1 MWSTRRNSKALFR
14 LKPGR
19 SSHIHQSKL
28 LIETKSPLSRARTR
42 LKKRTRFRV
51 KMSSSPLKRRTRMGL
66 SLASLSRKKLNYVK
80 FTISL
85 AVCSFTL
92 ITCDSSYRHDTN
104 VYGTTQ
110 MSVNDHEFASDT
122 VAVIEQFI
130 LCIIAFK
137 LVYYESGR
145 KWFVLAYDLV
155 S

>member
-1 MWSTRRNSKALFR
+1 
-14 LKPGR
+14 
-19 SSHIHQSKL
+19 
-28 LIETKSPLSRARTR
+28 
-42 LKKRTRFRV
+42 
-51 KMSSSPLKRRTRMGL
+51 MGL
-66 SLASLSRKKLNYVK
+66 SLDSLSRKKLNYVK

-92 ITCDSSYRHDTN
+92 ITCDSSYRSHWHDTN

-130 LCIIAFK
+130 LFIIAFK